1 MNGFSQILLGSER
14 FHQIA
19 ITTLSKWGGPDQ
31 LSARPDRSGQFRPA
45 DAKFGGGVRLEG
57 LQAEHGELVTDV
69 VDPGCVLA
77 WQEITLGDE
86 EGCESGPPG
95 AIPRSLSDRG
105 FGSVNCLDR
114 GIEVDPRAREAKANR
129 TATVNRF
136 RSEHPSKLRKEGIES
151 GVHNRG
157 VRFTPEGLGQLVA
170 GYGPVPIDDQIG
182 EEQPTLATG
191 YPTVQTLP
199 VVLDDEGPTDL
210 YAHLARGR
218 QGHSN
223 ILAIRCR

>member
-1 MNGFSQILLGSER
+1 MDGFSQILLSRER

-31 LSARPDRSGQFRPA
+31 LSARPDRSRQFRPA
-45 DAKFGGGVRLEG
+45 NAKFGGGVSLEG

-86 EGCESGPPG
+86 EGCESRPPG
-95 AIPRSLSDRG
+95 AIPRSLSDRA

-157 VRFTPEGLGQLVA
+157 VRFTPEGLGQFLA
-170 GYGPVPIDDQIG
+170 GYEPVPIDDQIG

-191 YPTVQTLP
+191 
-199 VVLDDEGPTDL
+199 
-210 YAHLARGR
+210 
-218 QGHSN
+218 
-223 ILAIRCR
+223 